1 MNWNSYLNIVYILV
15 GIVGGIILIAGT
27 TWAIVKY
34 IGHGQSTRKEIVGV
48 GAIVSVII
56 IVVGVIAFILYP
68 KAIELAPGKPPN
80 PTPTA
85 TTISSA
91 TPTDSPPTSPTT
103 TVSSPPPTTEPS
115 PVPTEPTPQL
125 ESAKTL
131 SENFILPCDCSD
143 PIVVTVTKI
152 EIQPQ
157 QNRMIWF
164 LTFYNDSQN
173 SADATFRQF
182 YLEKGDQVTY
192 PTSGDQTIYYAT
204 GEAVSTG
211 LTLQAG
217 ETQQTT
223 LTFSFV
229 PYKAMPYTLTSD
241 LGGLFNGVL
250 AYNVPFKQKVIPL

>member
-1 MNWNSYLNIVYILV
+1 MVASLLTILGGIVAV
-15 GIVGGIILIAGT
+15 VVGGIAIYEFLKKNNVPGAVIAGVLA
-27 TWAIVKY
+27 AIVIAALILTSLTQNGKSA
-34 IGHGQSTRKEIVGV
+34 QSQN
-48 GAIVSVII
+48 SPS
-56 IVVGVIAFILYP
+56 IAS
-68 KAIELAPGKPPN
+68 AT
-80 PTPTA
+80 TPA

-125 ESAKTL
+125 APSETV
-131 SENFILPCDCSD
+131 SENFPLQCDCSD

-164 LTFYNDSQN
+164 LTFYNNSQN
-173 SADATFRQF
+173 GADATFRQF
-182 YLEKGDQVTY
+182 YLEKGDQVNY
-192 PTSGDQTIYYAT
+192 PTTGDQTIYYAT

-229 PYKAMPYTLTSD
+229 PYKDIPYTLSSD

-250 AYNVPFKQKVIPL
+250 AYNVPFSPKVIQF